1 MLGLIR
7 SFLKTEARNYT
18 GFAKT
23 ISSSDN
29 LAEQLKTI
37 GSADNAAEQ
46 LEPISSADNA
56 AEQLWS
62 LHPDGAYFIERG
74 GRDIPPPIH
83 ANIPLTNKCNLRCE
97 ICGSQ
102 KVLDRWGGAK
112 RRHMT
117 VETFDSIARTIFPFL
132 RTVELNS
139 QGDPLLHPEIDYV
152 LETIRNYDC
161 DVKVQTNGTL
171 FTRSNIDLL
180 TAICGEVNISLDAVG
195 SKFDEVRK
203 GGVWSKAEA
212 GIKSLLA
219 QRDPERLAISLYPT
233 VTRRTA
239 GEAINILDWAAKHNV
254 DSVNFHCYQP
264 LPKDWSFEEA
274 PTETELHELRS
285 ALSAWISAGGL
296 MEVRLD
302 GDLLSVGR
310 TVNRRSHVSSA
321 VKAALT
327 QAAGLTAPTYPL
339 DKDKASSDPV
349 YVCPTPNSYVEISLD
364 GFISACC
371 RSQEVFL
378 GSATSVESFAK
389 AWFGHNYQVIR
400 DSLKRE
406 SNGEYPLPSCDGCV
420 KVFAPNASKHRSSMS
435 YEGVLSTR
443 PDGLK
448 VYTEGNIIVDR
459 IDEFSPGV
467 FRAGYLQPG
476 IDPYRYV
483 LVQEGSEAYR
493 RVDSIDAIG
502 PACFFLT
509 GRVIYFS
516 TRDGSSPI
524 RNGKNYYLRPSA
536 RHLEHTS

>member
-18 GFAKT
+18 GLAKT

-37 GSADNAAEQ
+37 GSG
-46 LEPISSADNA
+46 DNA

-203 GGVWSKAEA
+203 GGVWFKAEA

-233 VTRRTA
+233 VTKRTA

-302 GDLLSVGR
+302 GDLLS
-310 TVNRRSHVSSA
+310 
-321 VKAALT
+321 
-327 QAAGLTAPTYPL
+327 
-339 DKDKASSDPV
+339 
-349 YVCPTPNSYVEISLD
+349 
-364 GFISACC
+364 
-371 RSQEVFL
+371 
-378 GSATSVESFAK
+378 
-389 AWFGHNYQVIR
+389 
-400 DSLKRE
+400 
-406 SNGEYPLPSCDGCV
+406 
-420 KVFAPNASKHRSSMS
+420 
-435 YEGVLSTR
+435 
-443 PDGLK
+443 
-448 VYTEGNIIVDR
+448 
-459 IDEFSPGV
+459 
-467 FRAGYLQPG
+467 
-476 IDPYRYV
+476 
-483 LVQEGSEAYR
+483 
-493 RVDSIDAIG
+493 
-502 PACFFLT
+502 
-509 GRVIYFS
+509 
-516 TRDGSSPI
+516 
-524 RNGKNYYLRPSA
+524 
-536 RHLEHTS
+536 